1 MLIVITGKGGVGKT
15 MVSALLVKAIAELKA
30 NKEIEGE
37 ILAVDADP
45 ASNFA
50 NALGIKAKRSVG
62 DIREDMRKMLDKGTF
77 PMTDKEM
84 YFDGKVFEITAECN
98 VCGINFDFI
107 EMGRPEG
114 YECYCALNDMLKKI
128 LKRMENAY
136 KFIVVDCE
144 AGLEHISRRTT
155 TKADIMLIVTDTSNA
170 GFKTAVKINDL
181 AQRLGV
187 KKEKIFLVVNKFN
200 ENNENNENFNKSA
213 KQQIEEKINTCGIPE
228 ICRIP
233 YNEEIA
239 KFNLEGKP
247 LIEIS
252 HDSKAYN
259 SIRPI
264 YKILLL

>member
-1 MLIVITGKGGVGKT
+1 MLIILTGKGGVGKT
-15 MVSALLVKAIAELKA
+15 MVSSLLVKAIAELKA

-50 NALGIKAKRSVG
+50 NALGIKATGSVG
-62 DIREDMRKMLDKGTF
+62 DIREDIRKMLDKCIF
-77 PMTDKEM
+77 PLTDKEM

-98 VCGINFDFI
+98 VCGINFEFI

-144 AGLEHISRRTT
+144 AGLEHISRKTT

-200 ENNENNENFNKSA
+200 ENFNESA

-228 ICRIP
+228 ICIIP
-233 YNEEIA
+233 YDEEIA

-247 LIEIS
+247 LIEIC
-252 HDSKAYN
+252 HDSTVYN
-259 SIRPI
+259 SIRLI
-264 YKILLL
+264 CKILLP

>member
-15 MVSALLVKAIAELKA
+15 MVSALLVKCIAELKA
-30 NKEIEGE
+30 NEKIEGE

-50 NALGIKAKRSVG
+50 NALGIKARSSVG
-62 DIREDMRKMLDKGTF
+62 DIREDLRKMLDKGTF
-77 PMTDKEM
+77 PLTDKEM

-98 VCGINFDFI
+98 VCGMNFDFI

-155 TKADIMLIVTDTSNA
+155 TKADIMLIVTDTSYS
-170 GFKTAVKINDL
+170 GFKTAVKINDM
-181 AQRLGV
+181 AQQLGV

-200 ENNENNENFNKSA
+200 ENFNEGA
-213 KQQIEEKINTCGIPE
+213 KQQVEEKINTCGIPE

-233 YNEEIA
+233 YDEDVS

-247 LIEIS
+247 LTEIS
-252 HDSKAYN
+252 NDSKAYN
-259 SIRPI
+259 AIRPI
-264 YKILLL
+264 CKILLP

>member
-15 MVSALLVKAIAELKA
+15 MVSALLVKTIAGLKE

-50 NALGIKAKRSVG
+50 NALGIKAIGSVG
-62 DIREDMRKMLDKGTF
+62 DIREDIRKMLDKGTF
-77 PMTDKEM
+77 PLTDKEM

-181 AQRLGV
+181 AQRFGV

-200 ENNENNENFNKSA
+200 ENFNESA

-233 YNEEIA
+233 YDEEIA
-239 KFNLEGKP
+239 KFNLGGKP
-247 LIEIS
+247 LIEIC

-264 YKILLL
+264 CKILLP

>member
-15 MVSALLVKAIAELKA
+15 MISALLVKAISELKA
-30 NKEIEGE
+30 KEEN

-50 NALGIKAKRSVG
+50 HALGIKAKGSVG
-62 DIREDMRKMLDKGTF
+62 DIREDIRKMMDNNTF

-98 VCGINFDFI
+98 VSTMSFDFI

-114 YECYCALNDMLKKI
+114 SECYCALNDMLRKI

-155 TKADIMLIVTDTSNA
+155 TKADIILVVTDTSNA
-170 GFKTAVKINDL
+170 GFKTAVKINAL
-181 AQRLGV
+181 AQRFGV
-187 KKEKIFLVVNKFN
+187 QKEKIFLAVNKFN
-200 ENNENNENFNKSA
+200 ENLNDDA
-213 KQQIEEKINTCGIPE
+213 KQQLEEKIKSSGIPE
-228 ICRIP
+228 ICKIP
-233 YNEEIA
+233 YDEDISN
-239 KFNLEGKP
+239 FNLEGKP

-252 HDSKAYN
+252 SGSNVYKATK
-259 SIRPI
+259 SMCKELIFG
-264 YKILLL
+264 